1 MAKQRTSK
9 LQRAILDTLQEN
21 PSQRYDE
28 LALTVA
34 QHTGRV
40 ITYEMRS
47 ANRKASFERMAK
59 ERIEAVEAG
68 DTQRAE
74 SLILLAGVLRSG
86 PIRKDTEPDA
96 TFRADFS
103 RSLNNLYLKQKLTL
117 YYNNQLTS
125 PRLTRVPMRGHLR
138 AQIVVLGYTGDLYTP
153 AQKKLRRTPQY

>member
-40 ITYEMRS
+40 VTREMRS

-74 SLILLAGVLRSG
+74 YLTLLAGFVRSD
-86 PIRKDTEPDA
+86 PIRKDTTPDD
-96 TFRADFS
+96 TFRAD
-103 RSLNNLYLKQKLTL
+103 Y
-117 YYNNQLTS
+117 
-125 PRLTRVPMRGHLR
+125 
-138 AQIVVLGYTGDLYTP
+138 
-153 AQKKLRRTPQY
+153 